1 MGRLASEPED
11 HAATGQQRR
20 PWCTNVLAAAA
31 VIADVSGD
39 CADTIHVALSAS
51 TSDKARYVNLGP
63 IDIAGLAVL
72 ETSYPADVLPETAP
86 AVRASRITACLLA
99 MPPYRVNLLWG
110 YLGSA

>member
-31 VIADVSGD
+31 VIADVIGD

-51 TSDKARYVNLGP
+51 TSDKARYVNQRDDFFSYCPVRYRQTVRSETLRIWAISGAVKP
-63 IDIAGLAVL
+63 CFFSSSALRGLAF
-72 ETSYPADVLPETAP
+72 VLPFARP
-86 AVRASRITACLLA
+86 V
-99 MPPYRVNLLWG
+99 
-110 YLGSA
+110 